1 MNKYNI
7 SRAIHLTEYYNQVE
21 AKTLEEAIE
30 KVRNDLL
37 PDYEQIDDAET
48 PVENISSA
56 QTDIVNNALRKVQEL
71 DEAMSLVWD
80 AIGDCGK
87 VPSNTEETLE
97 FLEDQLQ
104 DLGKSVGGIK
114 ELVFQLDE
122 FGKEG
127 SNLSARLANQ
137 D

>member
-7 SRAIHLTEYYNQVE
+7 SRAVHLTEYYNQVE

-37 PDYEQIDDAET
+37 PDYEQIDDVAT
-48 PVENISSA
+48 PVENVSSTA
-56 QTDIVNNALRKVQEL
+56 DDVVNNALRKVKEL
-71 DEAMSLVWD
+71 DEAMDKVWN
-80 AIGDCGK
+80 AIGDCGE
-87 VPSNTEETLE
+87 VPSNTEESLE

-122 FGKEG
+122 FGQEG